1 MFDSILSFL
10 ETNPDWV
17 NWTIFALIFIESLF
31 IAGLFTPATL
41 IVPGV
46 GALAAT
52 VGISPF
58 EITFYATMGMVAGD
72 SVSYGLG
79 ILVGNKLYDWVP
91 DNYHGYI
98 KQAQKFMG
106 KYGVLSVALGRF
118 FGPLR
123 CVVPFTAGSLG
134 MNKRVFFPVTI
145 LSAPIW
151 TSLYVLSGYFLGVA
165 FIEYFNYFLIG
176 FILVITIYTVYKDP
190 MNLREAKKNDQK
202 RK

>member
-1 MFDSILSFL
+1 M
-10 ETNPDWV
+10 
-17 NWTIFALIFIESLF
+17 
-31 IAGLFTPATL
+31 FTPATL

-72 SVSYGLG
+72 SVSFGLG
-79 ILVGNKLYDWVP
+79 RLVGNKLYDWVP

-134 MNKRVFFPVTI
+134 MNKRVFF
-145 LSAPIW
+145 SCD
-151 TSLYVLSGYFLGVA
+151 YFICA
-165 FIEYFNYFLIG
+165 NMDFIVCLKWLLFG
-176 FILVITIYTVYKDP
+176 GCIY
-190 MNLREAKKNDQK
+190 RIF
-202 RK
+202 

>member
-79 ILVGNKLYDWVP
+79 IFVGNKLYDWVP

-98 KQAQKFMG
+98 KQAQKFME
-106 KYGVLSVALGRF
+106 KYGILSVALGRF

-145 LSAPIW
+145 FSAPIW

-165 FIEYFNYFLIG
+165 FIEYFNYVLIG

-190 MNLREAKKNDQK
+190 MNLREDKKND
-202 RK
+202 

>member
-134 MNKRVFFPVTI
+134 INMRVFFPVTI

-165 FIEYFNYFLIG
+165 FIEYFNYVLIG

-190 MNLREAKKNDQK
+190 MNLREDKKND
-202 RK
+202 

>member
-151 TSLYVLSGYFLGVA
+151 TSLYVLSGYFWVLHLLN
-165 FIEYFNYFLIG
+165 ILI
-176 FILVITIYTVYKDP
+176 IS
-190 MNLREAKKNDQK
+190 
-202 RK
+202 

>member
-165 FIEYFNYFLIG
+165 FIEYFNYVLIG
-176 FILVITIYTVYKDP
+176 FILVISIYTVYKDP
-190 MNLREAKKNDQK
+190 MNLREDKKND
-202 RK
+202 

>member
-1 MFDSILSFL
+1 MFDFILSFI
-10 ETNPDWV
+10 EANPDSV

-79 ILVGNKLYDWVP
+79 ILVGNRLYDWVP
-91 DNYHGYI
+91 NNYHGYI
-98 KQAQKFMG
+98 KQAQKFME
-106 KYGVLSVALGRF
+106 KYGILSVALGRF

-134 MNKRVFFPVTI
+134 MNKRIFFPVTI
-145 LSAPIW
+145 LSAPVW

-165 FIEYFNYFLIG
+165 FIEYFNYVLIG

-190 MNLREAKKNDQK
+190 MNLREDKKND
-202 RK
+202 

>member
-1 MFDSILSFL
+1 MLDSILSFL
-10 ETNPDWV
+10 ETNPEWV

-58 EITFYATMGMVAGD
+58 EITFYATMGMITGD

-79 ILVGNKLYDWVP
+79 RLIGKDSSKLFNWVP

-98 KQAQKFMG
+98 KQAQKFMQ
-106 KYGVLSVALGRF
+106 KYGILSVALGRF

-123 CVVPFTAGSLG
+123 CVVPFTAGFLG
-134 MNKRVFFPVTI
+134 MHKRIFFPVTI
-145 LSAPIW
+145 LSAPVW

-165 FIEYFNYFLIG
+165 FIEYFNYVLIG

-190 MNLREAKKNDQK
+190 MNLREDKK
-202 RK
+202 

>member
-1 MFDSILSFL
+1 MFDFILSFI
-10 ETNPDWV
+10 EANPDSV

-79 ILVGNKLYDWVP
+79 ILVGNRLYDWVP
-91 DNYHGYI
+91 NNYHGYI
-98 KQAQKFMG
+98 KQAQKFME
-106 KYGVLSVALGRF
+106 KYGILSVALGRF

-134 MNKRVFFPVTI
+134 MNKRIFFPVTI
-145 LSAPIW
+145 LSAPVW

-165 FIEYFNYFLIG
+165 FVEYFNYVLIG

-190 MNLREAKKNDQK
+190 MNLREDKKND
-202 RK
+202 

>member
-10 ETNPDWV
+10 ETNTDWV

-58 EITFYATMGMVAGD
+58 EITFYATMGMVVGD

-79 ILVGNKLYDWVP
+79 LLVGNKLYDWVP
-91 DNYHGYI
+91 INYHGYI
-98 KQAQKFMG
+98 KQAQKFME
-106 KYGVLSVALGRF
+106 KYGILSVALGRF

-134 MNKRVFFPVTI
+134 MNKRIFFPVTI
-145 LSAPIW
+145 LSAPVW

-165 FIEYFNYFLIG
+165 FIEYLNYFLIG

-190 MNLREAKKNDQK
+190 MNLRENKKND
-202 RK
+202 

>member
-91 DNYHGYI
+91 NNYHGYI
-98 KQAQKFMG
+98 KQAQKFMK
-106 KYGVLSVALGRF
+106 KYGILSVVLGRF

-134 MNKRVFFPVTI
+134 MNKRIFFPVTI
-145 LSAPIW
+145 LSAPVW

-190 MNLREAKKNDQK
+190 MNLREDKKND
-202 RK
+202 

>member
-1 MFDSILSFL
+1 MLDSILSFL
-10 ETNPDWV
+10 ETNPEWV

-58 EITFYATMGMVAGD
+58 EITSYATMGMIAGD
-72 SVSYGLG
+72 TVSFGLG
-79 ILVGNKLYDWVP
+79 ILVGNKLFDWVP
-91 DNYHGYI
+91 NNYHGYI
-98 KQAQKFMG
+98 SQAQKFMQ
-106 KYGVLSVALGRF
+106 KYGILSVALGRF

-134 MNKRVFFPVTI
+134 MNKRVFFPVTV
-145 LSAPIW
+145 LSAPVW

-165 FIEYFNYFLIG
+165 FIEYFNYVLIG

-190 MNLREAKKNDQK
+190 MNLREDKK
-202 RK
+202 

>member
-118 FGPLR
+118 
-123 CVVPFTAGSLG
+123 
-134 MNKRVFFPVTI
+134 
-145 LSAPIW
+145 
-151 TSLYVLSGYFLGVA
+151 
-165 FIEYFNYFLIG
+165 
-176 FILVITIYTVYKDP
+176 LVH
-190 MNLREAKKNDQK
+190 
-202 RK
+202 

>member
-1 MFDSILSFL
+1 MFDFILSFI
-10 ETNPDWV
+10 EANPDSV

-58 EITFYATMGMVAGD
+58 EITFYATMGMVVGD

-79 ILVGNKLYDWVP
+79 ILVGNRLYDWVP
-91 DNYHGYI
+91 NNYHGYI
-98 KQAQKFMG
+98 KQAQKFME
-106 KYGVLSVALGRF
+106 KYGILSVALGRF

-134 MNKRVFFPVTI
+134 MNKRIFFPVTI
-145 LSAPIW
+145 LSAPVW

-165 FIEYFNYFLIG
+165 FIEYFNYVLIG

-190 MNLREAKKNDQK
+190 MNLREDKKND
-202 RK
+202 

>member
-1 MFDSILSFL
+1 MFDFILSFI
-10 ETNPDWV
+10 EANPDSV

-46 GALAAT
+46 GALAAS

-79 ILVGNKLYDWVP
+79 ILVGNRLYDWVP
-91 DNYHGYI
+91 NNYHGYI
-98 KQAQKFMG
+98 KQAQKFME
-106 KYGVLSVALGRF
+106 KYGILSVALGRF

-134 MNKRVFFPVTI
+134 MNKRIFFPVTI
-145 LSAPIW
+145 LSAPVW

-165 FIEYFNYFLIG
+165 FVEYFNYVLIG

-190 MNLREAKKNDQK
+190 MNLREDKKND
-202 RK
+202 

>member
-1 MFDSILSFL
+1 MFDSILSFIKA
-10 ETNPDWV
+10 NPDSV

-46 GALAAT
+46 GAIAAT

-58 EITFYATMGMVAGD
+58 EITFYATMGMVVGD

-79 ILVGNKLYDWVP
+79 ILVGNRLYDWVP
-91 DNYHGYI
+91 NNYHGYI
-98 KQAQKFMG
+98 KQAQKFME
-106 KYGVLSVALGRF
+106 KYGILSVALGRF

-134 MNKRVFFPVTI
+134 MNKRIFFPVTI
-145 LSAPIW
+145 LSAPVW

-165 FIEYFNYFLIG
+165 FIEYFNYVLIG

-190 MNLREAKKNDQK
+190 MNLREDKKND
-202 RK
+202 